1 MIGFSPQ
8 YKNSCFFFTTLLMV
22 YSSPFFG
29 QIYGLLFL
37 ALSRI
42 KLPSLPLSP
51 KQKVLLW
58 DSSLQI
64 LIGNIGVVSSQK
76 VTKPDGFSGSQYSQI

>member
-1 MIGFSPQ
+1 M
-8 YKNSCFFFTTLLMV
+8 FFFTTLLMV

-51 KQKVLLW
+51 KAKSVLW
-58 DSSLQI
+58 DSSSLQI

-76 VTKPDGFSGSQYSQI
+76 ITKPDGFYGSQYSQT